1 MPSQRA
7 HFAQHTVPVA
17 APADVVYGL
26 LADSPAGR
34 SCCPPT
40 FMSNASTSTAPRR
53 ACVCGGCGMVRCVP
67 RPSAACCGRQSAV
80 SPSSWT
86 VPTCPAHRRPASGA
100 WHPTAPGRC
109 LVTLRHES
117 PAGPGSTPEAL
128 ESDVRA
134 ELTAL
139 CEAAGRWDR
148 LDELLLSFEDSV
160 HVSGSPELVYDFL
173 YRVEDWA
180 DLVPHVE
187 RADVTEDRPGVQEA
201 VLHTCEPD
209 TGRTLVSECVRL
221 CFPAAGRIVHKETL
235 TPDPVASHYGEW
247 YLEPGETGVR
257 VVSVHH
263 VMLRESA
270 GGVRPGRGR
279 PSRGRPPARTR
290 AAGPVEHGGARPGTV
305 ACRAPYA
312 DCDERAAPAPYGDGT
327 TTTRRPAMPLTRPA
341 PHAGRPR
348 RAGTA
353 PAPRTN
359 RRRGAV
365 GGAPRRTAR
374 RPRDP
379 ANPYGRSALWAA
391 GPGTLPVPPPACPVP
406 RTCAAP
412 TSSSA
417 PCARSSAGIS
427 PSPTPGASVRC

>member
-26 LADSPAGR
+26 LADSPRWPVLLPSYVHVERIDFDGTEESLRLWRLRHGQVCSSPVRRVLRAAER
-34 SCCPPT
+34 RIT
-40 FMSNASTSTAPRR
+40 FELDGSH
-53 ACVCGGCGMVRCVP
+53 V
-67 RPSAACCGRQSAV
+67 
-80 SPSSWT
+80 
-86 VPTCPAHRRPASGA
+86 SGA
-100 WHPTAPGRC
+100 PTSGVWSVAPDGAGRC

-270 GGVRPGRGR
+270 
-279 PSRGRPPARTR
+279 
-290 AAGPVEHGGARPGTV
+290 VESVLGEGALLV
-305 ACRAPYA
+305 
-312 DCDERAAPAPYGDGT
+312 D
-327 TTTRRPAMPLTRPA
+327 
-341 PHAGRPR
+341 
-348 RAGTA
+348 
-353 PAPRTN
+353 
-359 RRRGAV
+359 
-365 GGAPRRTAR
+365 AR
-374 RPRDP
+374 RHVRERL
-379 ANPYGRSALWAA
+379 GRSSTEALGLARWHAE
-391 GPGTLPVPPPACPVP
+391 
-406 RTCAAP
+406 
-412 TSSSA
+412 SA
-417 PCARSSAGIS
+417 
-427 PSPTPGASVRC
+427 VRRLR